1 MGPPRGRSRQ
11 LKYRILT
18 VSREYGS
25 GGAQIARRIAERL
38 GWTLLDA
45 RILSD
50 VARSAQVD
58 VRTAGENDER
68 VDSWFHWLNKNAMRA
83 AAVSAG
89 LKIDET
95 ELFDAETMAA
105 FTREVIEQAYTKG
118 DCVIV
123 GRGSQCI
130 LAGRTE
136 AFHVFIYG
144 SPEKRL
150 LRLAARL
157 PEGSDAEAQMRAMDE
172 QRERYIARFYEKY
185 WREPH
190 LYHLMISS
198 DAGDEETAATILCA
212 MGAREAELAAASS
225 RRREPPSPIS

>member
-1 MGPPRGRSRQ
+1 MGGIAM
-11 LKYRILT
+11 KYRILT

-25 GGAQIARRIAERL
+25 GGAEIARRIAGQL
-38 GWTLLDA
+38 GWTLLDS
-45 RILSD
+45 RILTE
-50 VARSAQVD
+50 VARSARVD
-58 VRTAGENDER
+58 IRTAGENDER

-89 LKIDET
+89 LKLDDT

-105 FTREVIEQAYTKG
+105 FTREAIEQAYTKG

-144 SPEKRL
+144 SVEYRRRRVASRIK
-150 LRLAARL
+150 
-157 PEGSDAEAQMRAMDE
+157 EGEDVEAYMRAMDE
-172 QRERYIARFYEKY
+172 QREHYIARFYEKY

-190 LYHLMISS
+190 LYDLMISS
-198 DAGDEETAATILCA
+198 DLGEDHAASTILYA
-212 MGAREAELAAASS
+212 MGTTVAVRPAEVPLKAR
-225 RRREPPSPIS
+225 

>member
-1 MGPPRGRSRQ
+1 M
-11 LKYRILT
+11 KYRILT

-25 GGAQIARRIAERL
+25 GGAQIARKIAERL
-38 GWTLLDA
+38 GWTLLDS
-45 RILSD
+45 RILTE

-58 VRTAGENDER
+58 ICTAGENDER

-83 AAVSAG
+83 AALSAG
-89 LKIDET
+89 LKMEDA

-105 FTREVIEQAYTKG
+105 FTREAIEQAYTKG

-136 AFHVFIYG
+136 AFHVFVYG
-144 SPEKRL
+144 SPENRL
-150 LRLAARL
+150 RRVVSRIN
-157 PEGSDAEAQMRAMDE
+157 EGDDAEAYMRAMDE
-172 QRERYIARFYEKY
+172 QREQYIARFYDNY

-190 LYHLMISS
+190 LYSLMISS
-198 DAGDEETAATILCA
+198 DLGEDLTASTILHA
-212 MGAREAELAAASS
+212 MGATVAATPAVAPLKD
-225 RRREPPSPIS
+225 R

>member
-1 MGPPRGRSRQ
+1 M
-11 LKYRILT
+11 KYRILT

-25 GGAQIARRIAERL
+25 GGAQIARRIAGQL
-38 GWTLLDA
+38 GWTLLDS
-45 RILSD
+45 RLLTD

-58 VRTAGENDER
+58 IRTAGANDER

-89 LKIDET
+89 LKLEDAEM
-95 ELFDAETMAA
+95 FDAETMAA
-105 FTREVIEQAYTKG
+105 FTREAIEQAYTKG

-136 AFHVFIYG
+136 AFHVFIHG
-144 SPEKRL
+144 SPENRQ
-150 LRLAARL
+150 RRVVSRIN
-157 PEGSDAEAQMRAMDE
+157 EGEDAEAYMRAMDE
-172 QRERYIARFYEKY
+172 QREQYIARFYDNY

-190 LYHLMISS
+190 LYSLMISS
-198 DAGDEETAATILCA
+198 DLGEDLTASTILHA
-212 MGAREAELAAASS
+212 MGATVAATPAVAPLKD
-225 RRREPPSPIS
+225 R

>member
-1 MGPPRGRSRQ
+1 M
-11 LKYRILT
+11 KYRILT

-25 GGAQIARRIAERL
+25 GGAQIARQIAERL

-45 RILSD
+45 KILTD

-58 VRTAGENDER
+58 IRTAGQNDER

-89 LKIDET
+89 LKIEDT

-105 FTREVIEQAYTKG
+105 FTREAIEQAYTKG

-130 LAGRTE
+130 LAGRAE

-144 SPEKRL
+144 SPENRL
-150 LRLAARL
+150 RRVGRRIK
-157 PEGSDAEAQMRAMDE
+157 EGEDAEAFMRSMDE
-172 QRERYIARFYEKY
+172 QREQYIARFYDKY

-190 LYHLMISS
+190 LYNLMISS
-198 DAGDEETAATILCA
+198 DPGEDYTTSTILFA
-212 MGAREAELAAASS
+212 MGATVAAAPAVAPLKA
-225 RRREPPSPIS
+225 R

>member
-1 MGPPRGRSRQ
+1 M
-11 LKYRILT
+11 KYRILT

-25 GGAQIARRIAERL
+25 GGAQIARRIAGQL
-38 GWTLLDA
+38 GWTLLDS
-45 RILSD
+45 RLLTD

-58 VRTAGENDER
+58 IRTAGENDER

-83 AAVSAG
+83 AALSAG
-89 LKIDET
+89 LKMEDA

-105 FTREVIEQAYTKG
+105 FTREAIEQAYTKG

-136 AFHVFIYG
+136 AFHVFVYG
-144 SPEKRL
+144 SPENRL
-150 LRLAARL
+150 RRVVSRIN
-157 PEGSDAEAQMRAMDE
+157 EGDDAEAYMRAMDE
-172 QRERYIARFYEKY
+172 QREQYIARFYDNY

-190 LYHLMISS
+190 LYSLMISS
-198 DAGDEETAATILCA
+198 DLGEDLTASTILHA
-212 MGAREAELAAASS
+212 MGATVAATPAVAPLKD
-225 RRREPPSPIS
+225 R